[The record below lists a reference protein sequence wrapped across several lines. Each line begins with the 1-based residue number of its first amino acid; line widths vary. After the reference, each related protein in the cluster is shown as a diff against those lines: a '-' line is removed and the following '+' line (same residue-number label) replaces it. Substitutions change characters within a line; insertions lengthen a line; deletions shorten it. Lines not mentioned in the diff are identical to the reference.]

1 METTEKAFDAAAQNY
16 DQDFTQSAIGKLQ
29 RKRVLDYLDRQFN
42 FQQSS
47 LDILELNCGTG
58 YDALYFLERGN
69 NVLATDLSE
78 EMLNSTKSRCRKY
91 LETGKLKVE
100 RLDINKINGF
110 QPQSS
115 FDLVFSNF
123 AGLNC
128 LDSASLQKAT
138 KRIAKLLKP
147 NGRFIS
153 ILLSRSC
160 IWEQLYFGLK
170 GDSKKALR
178 RKSKEAVSA
187 HVSGIYV
194 DTYYYNPE
202 EFFELGHQQF
212 EKVGLFGIGITVPPS
227 YLEPAF
233 QKRPGALSFLNK
245 LEELVGHFS
254 LLADRADHYL
264 IDLKK
269 TN

>member
-1 METTEKAFDAAAQNY
+1 METTERAFDEAAKNY

-29 RKRVLDYLDRQFN
+29 RKRVLDYLDRQLG
-42 FQQSS
+42 S
-47 LDILELNCGTG
+47 LENPLNILELNCGTG
-58 YDALYFLERGN
+58 YDALYFLEGGHS
-69 NVLATDLSE
+69 VHATDLSE
-78 EMLNSTKSRCRKY
+78 EMLNATKSRCHKY
-91 LETGKLKVE
+91 HETGELIVE
-100 RLDINKINGF
+100 RLDINDITAF
-110 QPQSS
+110 RPQTP

-128 LDSASLQKAT
+128 LGPDALQKAII
-138 KRIAKLLKP
+138 RIGQLLKP
-147 NGRFIS
+147 GGRFIS

-160 IWEQLYFGLK
+160 VWEQLYFGLK
-170 GDSKKALR
+170 GDAKKALR
-178 RKSKEAVSA
+178 RKSKEAVAA

-202 EFFELGHQQF
+202 EFWELGNQQF
-212 EKVGLFGIGITVPPS
+212 EKIGLFGIGIAIPPS

-233 QKRPGALSFLNK
+233 QKRPKALSFLNK
-245 LEELVGHFS
+245 LEELVGHFA

-269 TN
+269 PN